1 MSSPATTSQP
11 ILEVRG
17 LTCRFTGEAG
27 VSQVLT
33 EVDLSLKRGVTLGV
47 VGESGSGKSMLM
59 KSILGIAPQSAQVS
73 GTVVLDG
80 VDLNSLDRRARQ
92 KMIGRRV
99 GIVFQNP
106 MSSLNPVV
114 KVGRQVEEAA
124 RYHLGMDRRASRQL
138 AIRMLDAVGLPD
150 PEECLSAFPHQFSGG
165 MKQRIMIA
173 MALTCE
179 PDLIIAD
186 EATTALDV
194 TVQKTILDL
203 LWSIQQDRGMSLIL
217 VTHNLGIVA
226 GRADEIAVMYGGRI
240 VERGPTRAIFKDAR
254 HRYTEALMAAI
265 PRTDMPAHSR
275 LRAIP
280 GRPPVRLLPTPG
292 CPFAARCEYAVDK
305 CRNEDPPLCPGA
317 QPEHTYRCFVPV
329 DHSTQAMIGEPR

>member
-1 MSSPATTSQP
+1 MSATANVGSP

-17 LTCRFTGEAG
+17 LTCRFSAETGTT
-27 VSQVLT
+27 QVLSD
-33 EVDLSLKRGVTLGV
+33 VDLTLQRGVTLGV

-59 KSILGIAPQSAQVS
+59 KSVLGIAPQSADVS
-73 GTVVLDG
+73 GTVILDG
-80 VDLNSLDRRARQ
+80 VDLGSLDARERQ
-92 KMIGRRV
+92 KMVGRKV

-124 RYHLGMDRRASRQL
+124 RYHLGIGRRESRAL
-138 AIRMLDAVGLPD
+138 AVRMLAAVGLPD
-150 PEECLSAFPHQFSGG
+150 PEDCLGAYPHQFSGG

-203 LWSIQQDRGMSLIL
+203 LWTIQQERGMSLIL

-240 VERGPTRAIFKDAR
+240 VERGPTRSIFRDAR

-280 GRPPVRLLPTPG
+280 GRPPDRLLDRAG
-292 CPFAARCEYAVDK
+292 CPFEARCESAVDQ
-305 CRNEDPPLCPGA
+305 CRSENPPVAAGADPG
-317 QPEHTYRCFVPV
+317 HTYHCFVPV
-329 DHSTQAMIGEPR
+329 VRAGDARTGGVR